1 VDAKIGD
8 RVSFDAKKV
17 GQARRVGVIKEVTK
31 GLSGSRYQVSWDDGT
46 ASIISPSGGTL
57 TIEGRARSSNGKNGK
72 KDKSKAK
79 KKR

>member
-57 TIEGRARSSNGKNGK
+57 TIEGKARSSNGK
-72 KDKSKAK
+72 KAK
-79 KKR
+79 KVKTGKKR